1 MALMCGLL
9 LYRGKVS
16 LLHGPTT
23 FHRASAV
30 ALTPGGC
37 TLFSLDGECVF
48 PFWYK
53 NKLFYD
59 CIKYGMRHK
68 WCSLNKTF
76 EGHWK
81 YCSETDFAPC
91 VFPFWYERLI
101 YWECTDDGDDFG
113 RKWCSLTKNYNKDQA
128 WKYC

>member
-1 MALMCGLL
+1 LPWTPPCVHLWAPRVHPTPSQS
-9 LYRGKVS
+9 Y
-16 LLHGPTT
+16 LHN
-23 FHRASAV
+23 S
-30 ALTPGGC
+30 

>member
-1 MALMCGLL
+1 MAQRLGLL
-9 LYRGKVS
+9 LV
-16 LLHGPTT
+16 LLCVCPPHPLDGVPYE
-23 FHRASAV
+23 
-30 ALTPGGC
+30 G

-53 NKLFYD
+53 NQLFYD

-101 YWECTDDGDDFG
+101 YWECTGDGDDFG
-113 RKWCSLTKNYNKDQA
+113 RKWCSLTKNYNKDRA